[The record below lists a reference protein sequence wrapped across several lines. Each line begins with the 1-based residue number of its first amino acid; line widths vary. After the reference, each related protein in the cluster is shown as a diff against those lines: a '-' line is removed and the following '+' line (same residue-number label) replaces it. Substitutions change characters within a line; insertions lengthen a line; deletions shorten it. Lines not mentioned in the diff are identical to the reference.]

1 MPKNCTDAP
10 VYTTYTR
17 SRPGHHAKNGQRP
30 GHHAKNGQGRVITQK
45 RQGPGHHAK
54 NGQRPGHHAKKGKA
68 RVITQIADEEREG
81 LQGADWDEADAEA
94 APKTTFGLKDFG
106 KR

>member
-10 VYTTYTR
+10 VYTTDTR
-17 SRPGHHAKNGQRP
+17 SR
-30 GHHAKNGQGRVITQK
+30 
-45 RQGPGHHAK
+45 PGHHAK

>member
-10 VYTTYTR
+10 VYTTDTR

-30 GHHAKNGQGRVITQK
+30 GHHAKNSPGRDITRKTVKGRVIT
-45 RQGPGHHAK
+45 R
-54 NGQRPGHHAKKGKA
+54 
-68 RVITQIADEEREG
+68 IAGEEREG

>member
-10 VYTTYTR
+10 VYTTYTQ
-17 SRPGHHAKNGQRP
+17 SRPCHHAKND
-30 GHHAKNGQGRVITQK
+30 QG
-45 RQGPGHHAK
+45 
-54 NGQRPGHHAKKGKA
+54 

>member
-10 VYTTYTR
+10 VYTTYTQ
-17 SRPGHHAKNGQRP
+17 SRPGHHAKNGP
-30 GHHAKNGQGRVITQK
+30 GRVITRK
-45 RQGPGHHAK
+45 TV
-54 NGQRPGHHAKKGKA
+54 KG

>member
-17 SRPGHHAKNGQRP
+17 SRPGHHAKNGQ
-30 GHHAKNGQGRVITQK
+30 GRDITRK
-45 RQGPGHHAK
+45 TVRAGSS
-54 NGQRPGHHAKKGKA
+54 RKKGKA

>member
-17 SRPGHHAKNGQRP
+17 SRPGHHAKKARP
-30 GHHAKNGQGRVITQK
+30 GSSRE
-45 RQGPGHHAK
+45 
-54 NGQRPGHHAKKGKA
+54 KGKA
-68 RVITQIADEEREG
+68 RVITRIADEEREG

>member
-30 GHHAKNGQGRVITQK
+30 GHHAKNGQ
-45 RQGPGHHAK
+45 
-54 NGQRPGHHAKKGKA
+54 RPGHHAKKGKA
-68 RVITQIADEEREG
+68 RVITQIAGEEREG